1 MKIRRYLRETSLNLP
16 RHVHAAPA
24 LAGDL
29 AFEHFCTPLL
39 SDKRALD
46 FSRLTRRS
54 RFYLRH
60 AHWRRV
66 QTPHGSLQTYIFEP
80 DREPPRGAVLLVHGW
95 TSEASFMTAFV
106 EPVRRAGF
114 RVVGFDLPA
123 HGYSDGRCTNLAACS
138 RAMHW
143 LADALG
149 PIHGVVAHSM
159 GGLVSLLV
167 AEGGPPMPK
176 PLSFGRMVLLACPNR
191 LSDITRDFGAKLG
204 LTHAAQRAYEKRIE
218 RVGHRSVAGFSA
230 AALLQ
235 QVKRPVLLIHSRDD
249 ADVPFSDAEQIAQET
264 PGVELMAFDGLGHR
278 KLLYAP
284 PVTRAAA
291 SYIVQ
296 P

>member
-1 MKIRRYLRETSLNLP
+1 MRKSLYPQTAGLNLP
-16 RHVHAAPA
+16 RPAHTAPA

-29 AFEHFCTPLL
+29 AFQRFCTPLL
-39 SDKRALD
+39 SDKRAPD

-60 AHWRRV
+60 ARWRRTP
-66 QTPHGSLQTYIFEP
+66 TPHGCLQTYIFEP
-80 DREPPRGAVLLVHGW
+80 DREPSRGTVLLVHGW

-123 HGYSDGRCTNLAACS
+123 HGYSDGRRTNLAACS
-138 RAMHW
+138 RALHW
-143 LADALG
+143 LAEALG
-149 PIHGVVAHSM
+149 PIHGVVAHSL

-176 PLSFGRMVLLACPNR
+176 SLSFGRMVLLACPNR
-191 LSDITRDFGAKLG
+191 LIDITRDFGARLG
-204 LTHAAQRAYEKRIE
+204 LTQAAQRAYERRIE
-218 RVGHRSVAGFSA
+218 RVGHRSVEGFSA

-235 QVKRPVLLIHSRDD
+235 RVERPVLLIHSRDD
-249 ADVPFSDAEQIAQET
+249 ADVPFSDAEQIAREVQ
-264 PGVELMAFDGLGHR
+264 GVELMAFDGLGHR